1 MSDTFK
7 PEIIAFCCHYTIYN
21 FARDLQGL
29 TKSGFPENVK
39 IEKVSCSG
47 RVARVH
53 LLRTLEEGADGV
65 YVVGCEEEKCHNGA
79 GSRRAK
85 KRSEY
90 VKDVLLQLGMEPERT
105 EMFFMPRG
113 DEAKFIDIA
122 REMVEKIK
130 ALGPSPLRGK

>member
-7 PEIIAFCCHYTIYN
+7 PEIIAFCCHYTVYN
-21 FARDLQGL
+21 FVRDLRGL

-47 RVARVH
+47 RVPRVC
-53 LLRTLEEGADGV
+53 LLETLEKGADGV
-65 YVVGCEEEKCHNGA
+65 YVVGCEEEKCHNGV

-85 KRSEY
+85 KRTEY
-90 VKDVLLQLGMEPERT
+90 VKDILLQLDMEPERV
-105 EMFFMPRG
+105 EMFYMPRG
-113 DEAKFIDIA
+113 DEDRFIKMAK
-122 REMVEKIK
+122 EMVGRIK